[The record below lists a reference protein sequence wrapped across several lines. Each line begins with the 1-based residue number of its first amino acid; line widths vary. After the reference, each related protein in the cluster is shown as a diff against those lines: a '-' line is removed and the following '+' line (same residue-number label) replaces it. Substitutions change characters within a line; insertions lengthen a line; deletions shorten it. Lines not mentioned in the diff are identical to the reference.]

1 MSPSVSYGTL
11 HLCVNLY
18 VQPCTMRTLRLLGY
32 NSRKL
37 TVQLLHSYQ
46 LSTHGQMLCRTSPHL
61 PWSDAPAVLH
71 SIDQQ
76 LRRPLIMR
84 WQMIPQHTLR
94 KHRYDKSA
102 RCPSVVAAN
111 TLTHAL
117 GIALAPRG
125 ISEVSTKVLQL
136 RSPLHPG
143 HGNSP
148 LDKPVSQRS
157 HSDPELNCSHHPMT
171 ALRKRQSIPISRHWS
186 LDVSRCK
193 W

>member
-1 MSPSVSYGTL
+1 MSPSVSYGAF
-11 HLCVNLY
+11 HICVNLY
-18 VQPCTMRTLRLLGY
+18 VQPCTMHTETARI
-32 NSRKL
+32 
-37 TVQLLHSYQ
+37 QLEKAYC
-46 LSTHGQMLCRTSPHL
+46 TTTSLISIKYRWANIAPRSASPPL
-61 PWSDAPAVLH
+61 SDAPAVLH

-157 HSDPELNCSHHPMT
+157 HSDHELNCYHHPMT